1 LKRSDFLSQQIKDL
15 TKNVQILLKKKT
27 QQFML
32 GRVLTRPEF
41 LPFLS
46 GEKTIRVFTPQKHMF
61 KALLRVDDATSS
73 SFHLEPRGVIP
84 SGVDAGTVLLLV
96 FDSDKESYIVQ
107 CVVGA
112 FSFLTISI
120 KGLDPRTSARRLTL
134 LPATFF
140 NVSDEFFKKITK
152 EEVVI
157 RRIAQNP
164 EGEAPVD
171 KQLCKDVFFD
181 ALSSDGKEINIQE
194 LFNNDSNKLVGLLTD
209 ISSGGCCIQL
219 NKKSAS
225 WRREMFQFG
234 IVQFEIPIGD
244 GRGGSIAALIRD
256 VRMSKGSAIL
266 HCMFLEPLPTDFLT
280 L

>member
-1 LKRSDFLSQQIKDL
+1 LSQQIKDL
-15 TKNVQILLKKKT
+15 TKNVQILLKRKT

-84 SGVDAGTVLLLV
+84 SGVDAGTVLLLA
-96 FDSDKESYIVQ
+96 FDSDKENYIVQ

-120 KGLDPRTSARRLTL
+120 KSLDPRISARRLTL
-134 LPATFF
+134 IPATFF

-152 EEVVI
+152 EEVIV
-157 RRIAQNP
+157 RRIAQDP
-164 EGEAPVD
+164 EAEAPVD
-171 KQLCKDVFFD
+171 KQLCKDLFFD
-181 ALSSDGKEINIQE
+181 ALSSDGKEINIQA
-194 LFNNDSNKLVGLLTD
+194 LFNSDSNKLVGLLTD

-219 NKKSAS
+219 NKKSGS
-225 WRREMFQFG
+225 WQRETFQFG

-244 GRGGSIAALIRD
+244 GRGGSIAVLIRD

-266 HCMFLEPLPTDFLT
+266 HCMFLEPLPTGFLI

>member
-1 LKRSDFLSQQIKDL
+1 LSQQIKDL

-32 GRVLTRPEF
+32 GRILIRPEF

-46 GEKTIRVFTPQKHMF
+46 GEKTIRVFTPQKLMF
-61 KALLRVDDATSS
+61 KALLRTDDASNS

-96 FDSDKESYIVQ
+96 FDSDKENYIVQ
-107 CVVGA
+107 CVVET
-112 FSFLTISI
+112 FSFLTIGI

-140 NVSDEFFKKITK
+140 NVSEEFFKKITQ
-152 EEVVI
+152 EDVVV
-157 RRIAQNP
+157 RRSVQIP
-164 EGEAPVD
+164 EGDALVD
-171 KQLCKDVFFD
+171 KQFCKDLFFN
-181 ALSSDGKEINIQE
+181 APSSDGKEINIQT
-194 LFNNDSNKLVGLLTD
+194 LFNNESNKLSGMLTD
-209 ISSGGCCIQL
+209 VSSGGCCIQL
-219 NKKSAS
+219 NKTSGS

-244 GRGGSIAALIRD
+244 GRVGAVAVLIRD
-256 VRMSKGSAIL
+256 FRTRQGTAIL
-266 HCMFLEPLPTDFLT
+266 HCMFLEPLPTGFLT
-280 L
+280 V